1 MSGLFIT
8 DCSIKISIFYEL
20 KNEEF
25 AILKYVEKSKQAKA
39 RFQLQFS
46 CLKV

>member
-8 DCSIKISIFYEL
+8 DCSIQIRIFSEL
-20 KNEEF
+20 KYEKF
-25 AILKYVEKSKQAKA
+25 VILKYVEKSKQAKA